1 VAQIGKLRE
10 RLAVDLEQLGFPV
23 RTTPANFILVA
34 GAPGLAKG
42 LANKGMVVRSFE
54 EGSAMSGWVRVTV
67 RAAEENS
74 RLVDA
79 MRQWRLADDC

>member
-1 VAQIGKLRE
+1 
-10 RLAVDLEQLGFPV
+10 
-23 RTTPANFILVA
+23 
-34 GAPGLAKG
+34 
-42 LANKGMVVRSFE
+42 MVVRSFE

-79 MRQWRLADDC
+79 MRQWRLADDS